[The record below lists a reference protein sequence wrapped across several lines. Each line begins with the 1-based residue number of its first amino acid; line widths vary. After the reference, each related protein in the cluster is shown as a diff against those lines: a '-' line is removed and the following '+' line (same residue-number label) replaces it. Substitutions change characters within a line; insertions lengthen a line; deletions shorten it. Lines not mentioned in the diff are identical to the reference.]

1 MLRMLGINH
10 GFPVWE
16 GEDGSENCRSKA
28 EAETREG
35 GVGEGSTLGFQIPGV
50 GLLFG
55 VTRTG
60 RRQLKGGNEEM
71 ESQRPK
77 YRPESW

>member
-35 GVGEGSTLGFQIPGV
+35 GSWRGQHVGVSDSRRGAALRSDKDWETAAEGG
-50 GLLFG
+50 
-55 VTRTG
+55 
-60 RRQLKGGNEEM
+60 K
-71 ESQRPK
+71 
-77 YRPESW
+77 